1 MRITKIVCF
10 VAIFLFSL
18 PAGPSGSGTFWVLAP
33 RRTWHFM
40 SRPVPA
46 PSYSGEPSAPKTILR
61 FRSSKHEELSNHTNP
76 ISKKSKTAKKESVKK
91 TKPKNEEKQLRPDKK
106 IETDSVIEKEGSP
119 NKEEK
124 LSFAEKIKQG
134 LKKTRDAISENLSS
148 LSFTKKIDQE
158 FYDELEMTLIAA
170 DVGYAATQQIITQLK
185 DRVKKEKLEDG
196 SELKDLLKKI
206 LSELLKQI
214 EKPLIHIK
222 TTPFVILV
230 VGVNGAGKTTT
241 IGKLT
246 KLLLD
251 EGKSV
256 LIAAGDTFRA
266 AAKEQLQVW
275 GDRNNV
281 TVISQNTGDPSAVIF
296 DAMQSA
302 KAKGIDIVIAD
313 TAGRLPTQKH
323 LIDELT
329 KIKKVIQKFD
339 ETAPHETILV
349 LDANTGQNAIN
360 QIKVFNEAVSL
371 TGLIMTKLDGTAK
384 GGIVAAIAKE
394 QPIPLRFIGVGEKI
408 DDLKIFSAEDYV
420 EGMLE

>member
-1 MRITKIVCF
+1 MFDFLKKLFKGDESKKTDSKPVKKTTK
-10 VAIFLFSL
+10 
-18 PAGPSGSGTFWVLAP
+18 
-33 RRTWHFM
+33 
-40 SRPVPA
+40 
-46 PSYSGEPSAPKTILR
+46 PKTEP
-61 FRSSKHEELSNHTNP
+61 KKTAVT
-76 ISKKSKTAKKESVKK
+76 KSKTVKKESVKK

-134 LKKTRDAISENLSS
+134 LKKTRDAISENLSA

-281 TVISQNTGDPSAVIF
+281 TVISQDTGDPSAVIF

-323 LIDELT
+323 LIDELA

>member
-1 MRITKIVCF
+1 MFDFLKKLFKGDESKKTDSKPVKKTTK
-10 VAIFLFSL
+10 
-18 PAGPSGSGTFWVLAP
+18 
-33 RRTWHFM
+33 
-40 SRPVPA
+40 
-46 PSYSGEPSAPKTILR
+46 PKTEPKKKAVI
-61 FRSSKHEELSNHTNP
+61 
-76 ISKKSKTAKKESVKK
+76 KSKTVKKESVKK

-134 LKKTRDAISENLSS
+134 LKKTRDAISENLSA

-323 LIDELT
+323 LIDELA

>member
-1 MRITKIVCF
+1 MFDFLKKIF
-10 VAIFLFSL
+10 KGNDSKKTE
-18 PAGPSGSGTFWVLAP
+18 SKAP
-33 RRTWHFM
+33 KQ
-40 SRPVPA
+40 
-46 PSYSGEPSAPKTILR
+46 PSAP
-61 FRSSKHEELSNHTNP
+61 
-76 ISKKSKTAKKESVKK
+76 SKKSSKSIEEVKKKTVTKKTPPIQKNKSKLIAPK
-91 TKPKNEEKQLRPDKK
+91 TKPKLKNDKISIQDQTPEAPEQQK
-106 IETDSVIEKEGSP
+106 TV
-119 NKEEK
+119 
-124 LSFAEKIKQG
+124 SFSEKIKAG
-134 LKKTRDAISENLSS
+134 LKKTRDAISVNLSS
-148 LSFTKKIDQE
+148 LISIKKIDQN
-158 FYDELEMTLIAA
+158 FYDDLEMTLIAA
-170 DVGYAATQQIITQLK
+170 DVGYAASQQIIEELK
-185 DRVKKEKLEDG
+185 KRVKQERIEDG
-196 SELKDLLKKI
+196 TELKQLLKVI
-206 LSELLKQI
+206 LTELLQEI

-222 TTPFVILV
+222 QTPFVILV

-281 TVISQNTGDPSAVIF
+281 TVISQETGDPSAVIY
-296 DAMQSA
+296 DSMQSA

-323 LIDELT
+323 LIDELA
-329 KIKKVIQKFD
+329 KIKKVIKKFD
-339 ETAPHETILV
+339 ESAPHETILV

-360 QIKVFNEAVSL
+360 QIKTFNEAVTL

-394 QPIPLRFIGVGEKI
+394 NPIPLRFIGVGEKI
-408 DDLKIFSAEDYV
+408 DDLKIFSAEDYA

>member
-1 MRITKIVCF
+1 MFDFLKKLFKGDESKKTDSKPVKKTTK
-10 VAIFLFSL
+10 
-18 PAGPSGSGTFWVLAP
+18 
-33 RRTWHFM
+33 
-40 SRPVPA
+40 
-46 PSYSGEPSAPKTILR
+46 PKTEP
-61 FRSSKHEELSNHTNP
+61 KKTAVT
-76 ISKKSKTAKKESVKK
+76 KSKTVKKESVKK

-170 DVGYAATQQIITQLK
+170 DVGYAATQQIITELK

-196 SELKDLLKKI
+196 SELKSLLKKI

>member
-1 MRITKIVCF
+1 MFDFLKKLFKGDESKKTDSKPVKKTTK
-10 VAIFLFSL
+10 
-18 PAGPSGSGTFWVLAP
+18 
-33 RRTWHFM
+33 
-40 SRPVPA
+40 
-46 PSYSGEPSAPKTILR
+46 PKT
-61 FRSSKHEELSNHTNP
+61 EP
-76 ISKKSKTAKKESVKK
+76 KKSTVTKPKTEKKESNKK
-91 TKPKNEEKQLRPDKK
+91 IKPKNETAQLKPAKK
-106 IETDSVIEKEGSP
+106 IETKPLKDQEETPK
-119 NKEEK
+119 KEEK

-134 LKKTRDAISENLSS
+134 LKKTRDAISDNLSA

-170 DVGYAATQQIITQLK
+170 DVGYAATQQIITELK

-196 SELKDLLKKI
+196 AQLKNLLKKI
-206 LSELLKQI
+206 LSELLQQI
-214 EKPLIHIK
+214 EKPLIHIE

-281 TVISQNTGDPSAVIF
+281 TVISQDTGDPSAVIF

-323 LIDELT
+323 LIDELA

-408 DDLKIFSAEDYV
+408 DDLKIFSAEDYA

>member
-1 MRITKIVCF
+1 MF
-10 VAIFLFSL
+10 DFLKKLFK
-18 PAGPSGSGTFWVLAP
+18 GD
-33 RRTWHFM
+33 
-40 SRPVPA
+40 
-46 PSYSGEPSAPKTILR
+46 E
-61 FRSSKHEELSNHTNP
+61 
-76 ISKKSKTAKKESVKK
+76 SKKTDSKPVKKTTKPKQEPKKTAVIKSRTVKKEPVKK

>member
-1 MRITKIVCF
+1 MFDFLKKIFKGDESKKTDSKPVKKTTK
-10 VAIFLFSL
+10 
-18 PAGPSGSGTFWVLAP
+18 
-33 RRTWHFM
+33 
-40 SRPVPA
+40 
-46 PSYSGEPSAPKTILR
+46 PKTEP
-61 FRSSKHEELSNHTNP
+61 K
-76 ISKKSKTAKKESVKK
+76 KTAVIKSRTLKKEPVKK

-106 IETDSVIEKEGSP
+106 IETDSVIEKKGSP

-134 LKKTRDAISENLSS
+134 LKKTRDAISENLST

-170 DVGYAATQQIITQLK
+170 DVGYAATQQIITELK

>member
-1 MRITKIVCF
+1 MF
-10 VAIFLFSL
+10 DFLKKLFK
-18 PAGPSGSGTFWVLAP
+18 GD
-33 RRTWHFM
+33 
-40 SRPVPA
+40 
-46 PSYSGEPSAPKTILR
+46 E
-61 FRSSKHEELSNHTNP
+61 
-76 ISKKSKTAKKESVKK
+76 SKKTDSKPVKKTTKPKQEPKKTAVIKSRTVKKEPVKK

-106 IETDSVIEKEGSP
+106 IETDSVIEKKGSP

-134 LKKTRDAISENLSS
+134 LKKTRDAISENLST

-170 DVGYAATQQIITQLK
+170 DVGYAATQQIITELK

>member
-1 MRITKIVCF
+1 MFDFLKKLFKGDESKKTDSKPVKKTTKPKAELKKSS
-10 VAIFLFSL
+10 VA
-18 PAGPSGSGTFWVLAP
+18 
-33 RRTWHFM
+33 
-40 SRPVPA
+40 
-46 PSYSGEPSAPKTILR
+46 
-61 FRSSKHEELSNHTNP
+61 
-76 ISKKSKTAKKESVKK
+76 KSKTVKKESNKK
-91 TKPKNEEKQLRPDKK
+91 TKPKNETAQLKPAKK
-106 IETDSVIEKEGSP
+106 IETKPLKEQEETP
-119 NKEEK
+119 KKEEK

-134 LKKTRDAISENLSS
+134 LKKTRDAISDNLSA

-170 DVGYAATQQIITQLK
+170 DVGYAATQQIITELK

-196 SELKDLLKKI
+196 TQLKILLKKI
-206 LSELLKQI
+206 LSELLQQI
-214 EKPLIHIK
+214 EKPLIHIE

-281 TVISQNTGDPSAVIF
+281 TVISQDTGDPSAVIF

-302 KAKGIDIVIAD
+302 KAKGVDIVIAD

-323 LIDELT
+323 LIDELA

-339 ETAPHETILV
+339 EAAPHETILV

-360 QIKVFNEAVSL
+360 QIKVFNDAVSL

-408 DDLKIFSAEDYV
+408 DDLKIFSAEDYA

>member
-1 MRITKIVCF
+1 MFDFLKKIF
-10 VAIFLFSL
+10 KGNDSKKAESK
-18 PAGPSGSGTFWVLAP
+18 PPKQ
-33 RRTWHFM
+33 
-40 SRPVPA
+40 
-46 PSYSGEPSAPKTILR
+46 PSAP
-61 FRSSKHEELSNHTNP
+61 
-76 ISKKSKTAKKESVKK
+76 SKKSSKSIEEVKKKTVTKKTPPIQKNKSKLIAAK
-91 TKPKNEEKQLRPDKK
+91 TKPKLKNDK
-106 IETDSVIEKEGSP
+106 ISVQDQTPEAPEQQKT
-119 NKEEK
+119 
-124 LSFAEKIKQG
+124 LSFSEKIKAG
-134 LKKTRDAISENLSS
+134 LKKTRDAISVNLSS
-148 LSFTKKIDQE
+148 LISIKKIDQN
-158 FYDELEMTLIAA
+158 FYDDLEMTLIAA
-170 DVGYAATQQIITQLK
+170 DVGYAASQQIIEELK
-185 DRVKKEKLEDG
+185 KRVKQERIEDG
-196 SELKDLLKKI
+196 TELKQLLKVI
-206 LSELLKQI
+206 LTELLQEI

-222 TTPFVILV
+222 QTPFVILV

-281 TVISQNTGDPSAVIF
+281 TVISQETGDPSAVIY
-296 DAMQSA
+296 DSMQSA

-323 LIDELT
+323 LIDELA
-329 KIKKVIQKFD
+329 KIKKVIKKFD
-339 ETAPHETILV
+339 ESAPHETILV

-360 QIKVFNEAVSL
+360 QIKTFNEAVTL

-394 QPIPLRFIGVGEKI
+394 NPIPLRFIGVGEKI
-408 DDLKIFSAEDYV
+408 DDLKIFSAEDYA

>member
-1 MRITKIVCF
+1 MFDFLKKIF
-10 VAIFLFSL
+10 KGNDSKKTESK
-18 PAGPSGSGTFWVLAP
+18 PPKQPSDP
-33 RRTWHFM
+33 
-40 SRPVPA
+40 
-46 PSYSGEPSAPKTILR
+46 
-61 FRSSKHEELSNHTNP
+61 
-76 ISKKSKTAKKESVKK
+76 SKKSSKSIEEVKKKTVTKKTPPIQKNKSKLIAAK
-91 TKPKNEEKQLRPDKK
+91 TKPKLKNDK
-106 IETDSVIEKEGSP
+106 ISVQDQNPEAPEQQKT
-119 NKEEK
+119 
-124 LSFAEKIKQG
+124 LSFSEKIKAG
-134 LKKTRDAISENLSS
+134 LKKTRDAISVNLSS
-148 LSFTKKIDQE
+148 LISIKKIDQN
-158 FYDELEMTLIAA
+158 FYDDLEMTLIAA
-170 DVGYAATQQIITQLK
+170 DVGYAASQQIIEELK
-185 DRVKKEKLEDG
+185 KRVKQERIEDG
-196 SELKDLLKKI
+196 TELKQLLKVI
-206 LSELLKQI
+206 LTELLQEI

-222 TTPFVILV
+222 QTPFVILV

-281 TVISQNTGDPSAVIF
+281 TVISQETGDPSAVIY
-296 DAMQSA
+296 DSMQSA

-323 LIDELT
+323 LIDELA
-329 KIKKVIQKFD
+329 KIKKVIKKFD
-339 ETAPHETILV
+339 ESAPHETILV

-360 QIKVFNEAVSL
+360 QIKTFNEAVTL

-394 QPIPLRFIGVGEKI
+394 NPIPLRFIGVGEKI
-408 DDLKIFSAEDYV
+408 DDLKIFSAEDYA

>member
-1 MRITKIVCF
+1 MFDFLKKLFKGDESKKTDSKPVKKTTK
-10 VAIFLFSL
+10 
-18 PAGPSGSGTFWVLAP
+18 TK
-33 RRTWHFM
+33 T
-40 SRPVPA
+40 
-46 PSYSGEPSAPKTILR
+46 EPKKTAV
-61 FRSSKHEELSNHTNP
+61 T
-76 ISKKSKTAKKESVKK
+76 KSKTVKKESVKK

-119 NKEEK
+119 NREEK
-124 LSFAEKIKQG
+124 LAFAEKIKQG

-222 TTPFVILV
+222 TSPFVILV

>member
-1 MRITKIVCF
+1 MFDFLKKIFKGDESKKTDSKPVKKTTK
-10 VAIFLFSL
+10 
-18 PAGPSGSGTFWVLAP
+18 
-33 RRTWHFM
+33 
-40 SRPVPA
+40 
-46 PSYSGEPSAPKTILR
+46 PKTEP
-61 FRSSKHEELSNHTNP
+61 K
-76 ISKKSKTAKKESVKK
+76 KTAVIKSRAVKKEPVKK

-106 IETDSVIEKEGSP
+106 IETDSVIEKKGSP

-134 LKKTRDAISENLSS
+134 LKKTRDAISENLSA

>member
-1 MRITKIVCF
+1 MFDFLKKIFKGDESKKTDSKPVKKTTK
-10 VAIFLFSL
+10 
-18 PAGPSGSGTFWVLAP
+18 
-33 RRTWHFM
+33 
-40 SRPVPA
+40 
-46 PSYSGEPSAPKTILR
+46 PKTEP
-61 FRSSKHEELSNHTNP
+61 KKMAVT
-76 ISKKSKTAKKESVKK
+76 KSKTVKKESVKK

-134 LKKTRDAISENLSS
+134 LKKTRDAISENLSA

-196 SELKDLLKKI
+196 SKLKDLLKKI

-323 LIDELT
+323 LIDELA

>member
-1 MRITKIVCF
+1 MFDFLKKLFKGDESKKTDSKPVKKTTK
-10 VAIFLFSL
+10 
-18 PAGPSGSGTFWVLAP
+18 
-33 RRTWHFM
+33 
-40 SRPVPA
+40 
-46 PSYSGEPSAPKTILR
+46 PKTEP
-61 FRSSKHEELSNHTNP
+61 KKTAVT
-76 ISKKSKTAKKESVKK
+76 KSKTVKKESVKK

-119 NKEEK
+119 NREEK
-124 LSFAEKIKQG
+124 LAFAEKIKQG

-222 TTPFVILV
+222 TSPFVILV

>member
-1 MRITKIVCF
+1 MFDFLKKIF
-10 VAIFLFSL
+10 KGDESKKTDSKPIKKTSK
-18 PAGPSGSGTFWVLAP
+18 
-33 RRTWHFM
+33 
-40 SRPVPA
+40 
-46 PSYSGEPSAPKTILR
+46 PKTEP
-61 FRSSKHEELSNHTNP
+61 KKPAVT
-76 ISKKSKTAKKESVKK
+76 KSKTLIKEPNKK
-91 TKPKNEEKQLRPDKK
+91 TKPKNEAAQLKPAKK
-106 IETDSVIEKEGSP
+106 TETKPSADQDDTPK
-119 NKEEK
+119 KEEK

-134 LKKTRDAISENLSS
+134 LKKTRDAISDNLSA

-170 DVGYAATQQIITQLK
+170 DVGYAATQQIITELK

-196 SELKDLLKKI
+196 AQLKNLLKKI
-206 LSELLKQI
+206 LSELLQQI
-214 EKPLIHIK
+214 EKPLIHIE

-281 TVISQNTGDPSAVIF
+281 TVISQDTGDPSAVIF

-323 LIDELT
+323 LIDELA

-408 DDLKIFSAEDYV
+408 DDLKIFSAEDYA

>member
-1 MRITKIVCF
+1 MFDFLKKIFKGNDTKKTESKPPKQ
-10 VAIFLFSL
+10 L
-18 PAGPSGSGTFWVLAP
+18 
-33 RRTWHFM
+33 
-40 SRPVPA
+40 
-46 PSYSGEPSAPKTILR
+46 SAP
-61 FRSSKHEELSNHTNP
+61 
-76 ISKKSKTAKKESVKK
+76 SKKSSKPIEEVKKKTVTKKTPPIQKSKSKLIATK
-91 TKPKNEEKQLRPDKK
+91 TKPKLKNDKINVQDQTPEAPEQQK
-106 IETDSVIEKEGSP
+106 T
-119 NKEEK
+119 
-124 LSFAEKIKQG
+124 LSFSEKIKAG
-134 LKKTRDAISENLSS
+134 LKKTRDAISVNLSS
-148 LSFTKKIDQE
+148 LISIKKIDQN
-158 FYDELEMTLIAA
+158 FYDDLEMTLIAA
-170 DVGYAATQQIITQLK
+170 DVGYAASQQIIEELK
-185 DRVKKEKLEDG
+185 KRVKQERIEDG
-196 SELKDLLKKI
+196 TELKQLLKVI
-206 LSELLKQI
+206 LTELLQEI

-222 TTPFVILV
+222 QTPFVILV

-281 TVISQNTGDPSAVIF
+281 TVISQETGDPSAVIF
-296 DAMQSA
+296 DSMQSA

-323 LIDELT
+323 LIDELA
-329 KIKKVIQKFD
+329 KIKKVIKKFD
-339 ETAPHETILV
+339 ESAPHETILV

-360 QIKVFNEAVSL
+360 QIKTFNEAVTL

-394 QPIPLRFIGVGEKI
+394 NPIPLRFIGVGEKI
-408 DDLKIFSAEDYV
+408 DDLKIFSAEDYA

>member
-1 MRITKIVCF
+1 MFDFLKKLFKGDESKKTDSKPVKKTTK
-10 VAIFLFSL
+10 
-18 PAGPSGSGTFWVLAP
+18 
-33 RRTWHFM
+33 
-40 SRPVPA
+40 
-46 PSYSGEPSAPKTILR
+46 PKTEP
-61 FRSSKHEELSNHTNP
+61 K
-76 ISKKSKTAKKESVKK
+76 KTAVIKSRTVIKEPVKK

-134 LKKTRDAISENLSS
+134 LKKTRDAISVNLSS

-281 TVISQNTGDPSAVIF
+281 MVISQETGDPSAVIY
-296 DAMQSA
+296 DSMQSA

-323 LIDELT
+323 LIDELA
-329 KIKKVIQKFD
+329 KIKKVIKKFD
-339 ETAPHETILV
+339 ESAPHETILV

-360 QIKVFNEAVSL
+360 QIKTFNEAVTL

-394 QPIPLRFIGVGEKI
+394 NPIPLRFIGVGEKI
-408 DDLKIFSAEDYV
+408 DDLKIFSAEDYA

>member
-1 MRITKIVCF
+1 MFDFLKKLFKGDESKKTDSKPVKKTTK
-10 VAIFLFSL
+10 
-18 PAGPSGSGTFWVLAP
+18 
-33 RRTWHFM
+33 
-40 SRPVPA
+40 
-46 PSYSGEPSAPKTILR
+46 PKTEP
-61 FRSSKHEELSNHTNP
+61 KKTAVT
-76 ISKKSKTAKKESVKK
+76 KSKTVKKESVKK

-170 DVGYAATQQIITQLK
+170 DVGYAATQQIITELK

>member
-1 MRITKIVCF
+1 MFDFLKKIF
-10 VAIFLFSL
+10 K
-18 PAGPSGSGTFWVLAP
+18 GD
-33 RRTWHFM
+33 
-40 SRPVPA
+40 
-46 PSYSGEPSAPKTILR
+46 E
-61 FRSSKHEELSNHTNP
+61 
-76 ISKKSKTAKKESVKK
+76 SKKTDSKPDKKTTKPKSEPKRPTVTKLKTVKKESIKK
-91 TKPKNEEKQLRPDKK
+91 TKPKNEATQLNPAKK
-106 IETDSVIEKEGSP
+106 IETSPLKEQEDTP
-119 NKEEK
+119 KKEEE
-124 LSFAEKIKQG
+124 LSFAEKVKQG
-134 LKKTRDAISENLSS
+134 LKKTRDAISDNLST
-148 LSFTKKIDQE
+148 LAFTKKIDQE

-170 DVGYAATQQIITQLK
+170 DVGYAATQQIITELK

-196 SELKDLLKKI
+196 AQLKNLLKKI
-206 LSELLKQI
+206 LSELLHQL
-214 EKPLIHIK
+214 EKPLISIEN
-222 TTPFVILV
+222 TPFVILV

-281 TVISQNTGDPSAVIF
+281 TVISQDTGDPSAVIF

-323 LIDELT
+323 LIDELA
-329 KIKKVIQKFD
+329 KIKKVIKKFD
-339 ETAPHETILV
+339 DTAPHETILV

-408 DDLKIFSAEDYV
+408 DDLKIFSAEDYA

>member
-1 MRITKIVCF
+1 MFDFLKKIF
-10 VAIFLFSL
+10 KGNDSKKTESK
-18 PAGPSGSGTFWVLAP
+18 PPKQ
-33 RRTWHFM
+33 
-40 SRPVPA
+40 
-46 PSYSGEPSAPKTILR
+46 PSAP
-61 FRSSKHEELSNHTNP
+61 
-76 ISKKSKTAKKESVKK
+76 SKKSSKSIEEVKKKTVTKKTPPIQKNKSKLIAAK
-91 TKPKNEEKQLRPDKK
+91 TKPKLKNDK
-106 IETDSVIEKEGSP
+106 ISVQDQTPEAPEQQKT
-119 NKEEK
+119 
-124 LSFAEKIKQG
+124 LSFSEKIKAG
-134 LKKTRDAISENLSS
+134 LKKTRDAISVNLSS
-148 LSFTKKIDQE
+148 LISIKKIDQN
-158 FYDELEMTLIAA
+158 FYDDLEMTLIAA
-170 DVGYAATQQIITQLK
+170 DVGYAASQQIIEELK
-185 DRVKKEKLEDG
+185 KRVKQEGIEDG
-196 SELKDLLKKI
+196 AELKQLLKVI
-206 LSELLKQI
+206 LTELLQEI

-222 TTPFVILV
+222 QTPFVILV

-281 TVISQNTGDPSAVIF
+281 TVISQETGDPSAVIY
-296 DAMQSA
+296 DSMQSA

-323 LIDELT
+323 LIDELA
-329 KIKKVIQKFD
+329 KIKKVIKKFD
-339 ETAPHETILV
+339 ESAPHETILV

-360 QIKVFNEAVSL
+360 QIKTFNEAVTL

-394 QPIPLRFIGVGEKI
+394 NPIPLRFIGVGEKI
-408 DDLKIFSAEDYV
+408 DDLKIFSAEDYA

>member
-1 MRITKIVCF
+1 MFDFLKKLFKGDESKKTDSKSVKKTTK
-10 VAIFLFSL
+10 
-18 PAGPSGSGTFWVLAP
+18 
-33 RRTWHFM
+33 
-40 SRPVPA
+40 
-46 PSYSGEPSAPKTILR
+46 PKTEP
-61 FRSSKHEELSNHTNP
+61 KKTAVT
-76 ISKKSKTAKKESVKK
+76 KSKTVKKESVKK

-106 IETDSVIEKEGSP
+106 IETDSVIEKKGSP

-134 LKKTRDAISENLSS
+134 LKKTRDAISENLSA

-281 TVISQNTGDPSAVIF
+281 SVISQNTGDPSAVIF

>member
-1 MRITKIVCF
+1 MFDFLKKIF
-10 VAIFLFSL
+10 KGNDSKKTESK
-18 PAGPSGSGTFWVLAP
+18 PPKQ
-33 RRTWHFM
+33 
-40 SRPVPA
+40 
-46 PSYSGEPSAPKTILR
+46 PSAP
-61 FRSSKHEELSNHTNP
+61 
-76 ISKKSKTAKKESVKK
+76 SKKSSKPIEEVKKKTVTKKTPPIQKSKSKLIATK
-91 TKPKNEEKQLRPDKK
+91 TKPKLKNDKINVQDQTPEAPEQQK
-106 IETDSVIEKEGSP
+106 T
-119 NKEEK
+119 
-124 LSFAEKIKQG
+124 LSFSEKIKAG
-134 LKKTRDAISENLSS
+134 LKKTRDAISVNLSS
-148 LSFTKKIDQE
+148 LISIKKIDQN
-158 FYDELEMTLIAA
+158 FYDDLEMTLIAA
-170 DVGYAATQQIITQLK
+170 DVGYAASQQIIEELK
-185 DRVKKEKLEDG
+185 KRVKQERIEDG
-196 SELKDLLKKI
+196 TELKQLLKVI
-206 LSELLKQI
+206 LTELLQEI

-222 TTPFVILV
+222 QTPFVILV

-256 LIAAGDTFRA
+256 LIAAGYTFRA

-281 TVISQNTGDPSAVIF
+281 TVISKETGDPSAVIF
-296 DAMQSA
+296 DSMQSA

-323 LIDELT
+323 LIDELA
-329 KIKKVIQKFD
+329 KIKKVIKKFD
-339 ETAPHETILV
+339 ESAPHETILV

-360 QIKVFNEAVSL
+360 QIKTFNEAVTL

-394 QPIPLRFIGVGEKI
+394 NPIPLRFIGVGEKI
-408 DDLKIFSAEDYV
+408 DDLKIFSAEDYA

>member
-1 MRITKIVCF
+1 MFDFLKKLFKGDESKKTDSKPVKKTTK
-10 VAIFLFSL
+10 
-18 PAGPSGSGTFWVLAP
+18 
-33 RRTWHFM
+33 
-40 SRPVPA
+40 
-46 PSYSGEPSAPKTILR
+46 PKTEP
-61 FRSSKHEELSNHTNP
+61 KKTAVT
-76 ISKKSKTAKKESVKK
+76 KSKTVKKESVKK

-134 LKKTRDAISENLSS
+134 LKKTRDAISENLSA

-196 SELKDLLKKI
+196 SELKSLLKKI

-323 LIDELT
+323 LIDELA

>member
-1 MRITKIVCF
+1 MFDFLKKIF
-10 VAIFLFSL
+10 KGNDSKKTESKPPKQL
-18 PAGPSGSGTFWVLAP
+18 
-33 RRTWHFM
+33 
-40 SRPVPA
+40 
-46 PSYSGEPSAPKTILR
+46 SAP
-61 FRSSKHEELSNHTNP
+61 
-76 ISKKSKTAKKESVKK
+76 SKKSSKPIEEVKKKTVTKKTPPIQKSKSKLIAAK
-91 TKPKNEEKQLRPDKK
+91 TKPKLKNDKINVQDQTPEAPEQQK
-106 IETDSVIEKEGSP
+106 T
-119 NKEEK
+119 
-124 LSFAEKIKQG
+124 LSFSEKIKAG
-134 LKKTRDAISENLSS
+134 LKKTRDAISVNLSS
-148 LSFTKKIDQE
+148 LISIKKIDQN
-158 FYDELEMTLIAA
+158 FYDDLEMTLIAA
-170 DVGYAATQQIITQLK
+170 DVGYAASQQIIEELK
-185 DRVKKEKLEDG
+185 KRVKQERIEDG
-196 SELKDLLKKI
+196 TELKQLLKVI
-206 LSELLKQI
+206 LTELLQEI

-222 TTPFVILV
+222 QTPFVILV

-281 TVISQNTGDPSAVIF
+281 TVISQETGDPSAVIF
-296 DAMQSA
+296 DSMQSA

-323 LIDELT
+323 LIDELA
-329 KIKKVIQKFD
+329 KIKKVIKKFD
-339 ETAPHETILV
+339 ESAPHETILV

-360 QIKVFNEAVSL
+360 QIKTFNEAVTL

-394 QPIPLRFIGVGEKI
+394 NPIPLRFIGVGEKI
-408 DDLKIFSAEDYV
+408 DDLKIFSAEDYA

>member
-1 MRITKIVCF
+1 MFDFLKKLFKGDESKKTDSKPVKKTTKPK
-10 VAIFLFSL
+10 A
-18 PAGPSGSGTFWVLAP
+18 
-33 RRTWHFM
+33 
-40 SRPVPA
+40 
-46 PSYSGEPSAPKTILR
+46 EPKKSTVV
-61 FRSSKHEELSNHTNP
+61 
-76 ISKKSKTAKKESVKK
+76 KSKTVKKESNKK
-91 TKPKNEEKQLRPDKK
+91 TKPKNETAKLKPAKK
-106 IETDSVIEKEGSP
+106 IETKPLKEQEETP
-119 NKEEK
+119 KKEEK

-134 LKKTRDAISENLSS
+134 LKKTRDAISDNLST

-170 DVGYAATQQIITQLK
+170 DVGYAATQQIITELK

-196 SELKDLLKKI
+196 AQLKNLLKKI
-206 LSELLKQI
+206 LLELLQQI
-214 EKPLIHIK
+214 EKPLIHIE

-281 TVISQNTGDPSAVIF
+281 TVISQDTGDPSAVIF

-302 KAKGIDIVIAD
+302 KAKGVDIVIAD

-323 LIDELT
+323 LIDELA

-408 DDLKIFSAEDYV
+408 DDLKIFSAEDYA

>member
-1 MRITKIVCF
+1 MFDFLKKIF
-10 VAIFLFSL
+10 KGNDSKKTESK
-18 PAGPSGSGTFWVLAP
+18 PPKQ
-33 RRTWHFM
+33 
-40 SRPVPA
+40 
-46 PSYSGEPSAPKTILR
+46 PSAP
-61 FRSSKHEELSNHTNP
+61 
-76 ISKKSKTAKKESVKK
+76 SKKSSKSIEEVKKKTVTKKTPPIQKNKSKLIAAK
-91 TKPKNEEKQLRPDKK
+91 TKPKLKNDK
-106 IETDSVIEKEGSP
+106 ISVQDQTPEAPEQQKT
-119 NKEEK
+119 
-124 LSFAEKIKQG
+124 LSFSEKIKAG
-134 LKKTRDAISENLSS
+134 LKKTRDAISVNLSS
-148 LSFTKKIDQE
+148 LISIKKIDQN
-158 FYDELEMTLIAA
+158 FYDDLEMTLIAA
-170 DVGYAATQQIITQLK
+170 DVGYAASQQIIEELK
-185 DRVKKEKLEDG
+185 KRVKQERIEDG
-196 SELKDLLKKI
+196 TELKQLLKVI
-206 LSELLKQI
+206 LTELLQEI

-222 TTPFVILV
+222 QTPFVILV

-281 TVISQNTGDPSAVIF
+281 TVISQETGDPSAVIY
-296 DAMQSA
+296 DSMQSA

-323 LIDELT
+323 LIDELA
-329 KIKKVIQKFD
+329 KIKKVIKKFD
-339 ETAPHETILV
+339 ESAPHETILV

-360 QIKVFNEAVSL
+360 QIKTFNEAVTL

-394 QPIPLRFIGVGEKI
+394 NPIPLRFIGVGEKI
-408 DDLKIFSAEDYV
+408 DDLKIFSAEDYA

>member
-1 MRITKIVCF
+1 MFDFLKKIF
-10 VAIFLFSL
+10 KGNDSKKTESK
-18 PAGPSGSGTFWVLAP
+18 PPKQ
-33 RRTWHFM
+33 
-40 SRPVPA
+40 
-46 PSYSGEPSAPKTILR
+46 PSAP
-61 FRSSKHEELSNHTNP
+61 
-76 ISKKSKTAKKESVKK
+76 SKKSSKSIEEVKKKTVTKKTPPIQKNKSKLIAAK
-91 TKPKNEEKQLRPDKK
+91 TKPKLKNDK
-106 IETDSVIEKEGSP
+106 ISVQDQTPEAPEQQ
-119 NKEEK
+119 NT
-124 LSFAEKIKQG
+124 LSFSEKIKAG
-134 LKKTRDAISENLSS
+134 LKKTRDAISVNLSS
-148 LSFTKKIDQE
+148 LISIKKIDQN
-158 FYDELEMTLIAA
+158 FYDDLEMTLIAA
-170 DVGYAATQQIITQLK
+170 DVGYAASQQIIEELK
-185 DRVKKEKLEDG
+185 KRVKQERIEDG
-196 SELKDLLKKI
+196 TELKQLLKVI
-206 LSELLKQI
+206 LTELLQEI

-222 TTPFVILV
+222 QTPFVILV

-281 TVISQNTGDPSAVIF
+281 TVISQETGDPSAVIY
-296 DAMQSA
+296 DSMQSA

-323 LIDELT
+323 LIDELA
-329 KIKKVIQKFD
+329 KIKKVIKKFD
-339 ETAPHETILV
+339 ESAPHETILV

-360 QIKVFNEAVSL
+360 QIKTFNEAVTL

-394 QPIPLRFIGVGEKI
+394 NPIPLRFIGVGEKI
-408 DDLKIFSAEDYV
+408 DDLKIFSAEDYA

>member
-1 MRITKIVCF
+1 MFDSLKKIF
-10 VAIFLFSL
+10 KGNDSKKTESK
-18 PAGPSGSGTFWVLAP
+18 PPKQ
-33 RRTWHFM
+33 
-40 SRPVPA
+40 
-46 PSYSGEPSAPKTILR
+46 PSAP
-61 FRSSKHEELSNHTNP
+61 
-76 ISKKSKTAKKESVKK
+76 SKKSSKSIEEVKKKTVTKKTPPIQKNKSKLIAAK
-91 TKPKNEEKQLRPDKK
+91 TKPKLKNDK
-106 IETDSVIEKEGSP
+106 ISVQDQNPEAPEQQKT
-119 NKEEK
+119 
-124 LSFAEKIKQG
+124 LSFSEKIKAG
-134 LKKTRDAISENLSS
+134 LKKTRDAISVNLSS
-148 LSFTKKIDQE
+148 LISIKKIDQN
-158 FYDELEMTLIAA
+158 FYDDLEMTLIAA
-170 DVGYAATQQIITQLK
+170 DVGYAASQQIIEELK
-185 DRVKKEKLEDG
+185 KRVKQEEIEDG
-196 SELKDLLKKI
+196 TELKQLLKVI
-206 LSELLKQI
+206 LTELLQEI

-222 TTPFVILV
+222 QTPFVILV

-281 TVISQNTGDPSAVIF
+281 TVISQETGDPSAVIY
-296 DAMQSA
+296 DSMQSA

-323 LIDELT
+323 LIDELA
-329 KIKKVIQKFD
+329 KIKKVIKKFD
-339 ETAPHETILV
+339 ESAPHETILV

-360 QIKVFNEAVSL
+360 QIKTFNEAVTL

-394 QPIPLRFIGVGEKI
+394 NPIPLRFIGVGEKI
-408 DDLKIFSAEDYV
+408 DDLKIFSAEDYA

>member
-1 MRITKIVCF
+1 MFDFLKKIF
-10 VAIFLFSL
+10 KGNDSKKTE
-18 PAGPSGSGTFWVLAP
+18 SKAP
-33 RRTWHFM
+33 KQ
-40 SRPVPA
+40 
-46 PSYSGEPSAPKTILR
+46 PSAP
-61 FRSSKHEELSNHTNP
+61 
-76 ISKKSKTAKKESVKK
+76 SKKSSKSIEEVKKKTVTKKTPPIQKNKSKLIAAK
-91 TKPKNEEKQLRPDKK
+91 TKPKLKNDK
-106 IETDSVIEKEGSP
+106 ISVQDQTPEAPEQQ
-119 NKEEK
+119 NT
-124 LSFAEKIKQG
+124 LSFSEKIKAG
-134 LKKTRDAISENLSS
+134 LKKTRDAISVNLSS
-148 LSFTKKIDQE
+148 LISIKKIDQN
-158 FYDELEMTLIAA
+158 FYDDLEMTLIAA
-170 DVGYAATQQIITQLK
+170 DVGYAASQQIIEELK
-185 DRVKKEKLEDG
+185 KRVKQERIEDG
-196 SELKDLLKKI
+196 SELKQLLKAI
-206 LSELLKQI
+206 LTELLQEI

-222 TTPFVILV
+222 QTPFVILV

-281 TVISQNTGDPSAVIF
+281 TVISQETGDPSAVIY
-296 DAMQSA
+296 DSMQSA
-302 KAKGIDIVIAD
+302 KAKGIDIMIAD

-323 LIDELT
+323 LIDELA
-329 KIKKVIQKFD
+329 KIKKVIKKFD
-339 ETAPHETILV
+339 ESAPHETILV

-360 QIKVFNEAVSL
+360 QIKTFNEAVTL

-394 QPIPLRFIGVGEKI
+394 NPIPLRFIGVGEKI
-408 DDLKIFSAEDYV
+408 DDLKIFSAEDYA

>member
-1 MRITKIVCF
+1 MFDFLKKIF
-10 VAIFLFSL
+10 KGNDSKKAESK
-18 PAGPSGSGTFWVLAP
+18 PPKQ
-33 RRTWHFM
+33 
-40 SRPVPA
+40 
-46 PSYSGEPSAPKTILR
+46 PSAP
-61 FRSSKHEELSNHTNP
+61 
-76 ISKKSKTAKKESVKK
+76 SKKSSKSIEEVKKKTVTKKTPPIQKNKSKLIAAK
-91 TKPKNEEKQLRPDKK
+91 TKPKLKNDK
-106 IETDSVIEKEGSP
+106 ISVQDQNPEAPEQQKT
-119 NKEEK
+119 
-124 LSFAEKIKQG
+124 LSFSEKIKAG
-134 LKKTRDAISENLSS
+134 LKKTRDAISVNLSS
-148 LSFTKKIDQE
+148 LISIRKIDQN
-158 FYDELEMTLIAA
+158 FYDDLEMTLIAA
-170 DVGYAATQQIITQLK
+170 DVGYKASQQIIEELK
-185 DRVKKEKLEDG
+185 KRVKQEEIEDG
-196 SELKDLLKKI
+196 TELKQLLKVI
-206 LSELLKQI
+206 LTELLQEI

-222 TTPFVILV
+222 QTPFVILV

-281 TVISQNTGDPSAVIF
+281 TVISQETGDPSAVIY
-296 DAMQSA
+296 DSMQSA

-323 LIDELT
+323 LIDELA
-329 KIKKVIQKFD
+329 KIKKVIKKFD
-339 ETAPHETILV
+339 ESAPHETILV

-360 QIKVFNEAVSL
+360 QIKTFNEAVTL

-394 QPIPLRFIGVGEKI
+394 NPIPLRFIGVGEKI
-408 DDLKIFSAEDYV
+408 DDLKIFSAEDYA

>member
-1 MRITKIVCF
+1 MFDFLKKLFKGDESKKTDSKPVKKTTK
-10 VAIFLFSL
+10 
-18 PAGPSGSGTFWVLAP
+18 PKT
-33 RRTWHFM
+33 
-40 SRPVPA
+40 
-46 PSYSGEPSAPKTILR
+46 EPSKPTVTKPKTV
-61 FRSSKHEELSNHTNP
+61 
-76 ISKKSKTAKKESVKK
+76 KKEAKK
-91 TKPKNEEKQLRPDKK
+91 TKPKNEAAQLKPVKK
-106 IETDSVIEKEGSP
+106 IETKPLEEQQETAK
-119 NKEEK
+119 KEEK

-134 LKKTRDAISENLSS
+134 LKKTRDAISENLSA

-170 DVGYAATQQIITQLK
+170 DVGYAATQQIITELK

-196 SELKDLLKKI
+196 AQLKNLLKKI
-206 LSELLKQI
+206 LSELLQQI
-214 EKPLIHIK
+214 EKPLIHIE

-281 TVISQNTGDPSAVIF
+281 TVISQDTGDPSAVIF

-323 LIDELT
+323 LIDELA

-408 DDLKIFSAEDYV
+408 DDLKIFSAEDYA